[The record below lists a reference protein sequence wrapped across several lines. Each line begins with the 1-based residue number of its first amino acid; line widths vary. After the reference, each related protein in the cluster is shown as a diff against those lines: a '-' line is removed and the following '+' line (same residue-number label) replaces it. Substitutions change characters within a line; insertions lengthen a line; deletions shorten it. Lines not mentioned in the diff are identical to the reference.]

1 VFVSGILRSIAALSG
16 RGCAVQFIHT
26 FQLHDFLDTIVSLF
40 VAFVLGTLIGA
51 ERQFRQRSA
60 GLRTNVLVC
69 VGAAAFVDLAN
80 RLGGAEG
87 AVRVIAYVVSGI
99 GFLGAG
105 AIMKEGLNVRGLNTA
120 ATLWA
125 SAAVGS
131 CAGADMAAQSVALT
145 IFVLAGNTLLRPLV
159 NAIDRIPLNARSSEA
174 TYEISV
180 TTDARRSG
188 EVRDFMNERLE
199 SASYPV
205 RETRIV
211 FHSNDNVEVSAV
223 LVPLAVESGDLDG
236 VVADLSK
243 LSGVSH
249 ATWNVSALE

>member
-1 VFVSGILRSIAALSG
+1 M
-16 RGCAVQFIHT
+16 QFIHT
-26 FQLHDFLDTIVSLF
+26 FQLHDFLDTLVSLF
-40 VAFVLGTLIGA
+40 AAFVLGTLIGA
-51 ERQFRQRSA
+51 ERQYRQRSA

-159 NAIDRIPLNARSSEA
+159 NAIDRIPLSERSSEA

-180 TTDARRSG
+180 TTDAKRSA
-188 EVRDFMNERLE
+188 EIREYMNERLDA
-199 SASYPV
+199 ASYPV
-205 RETRIV
+205 RETKIV

-223 LVPLAVESGDLDG
+223 LVPLAVEPGDLDG
-236 VVADLSK
+236 VVADLAK
-243 LSGVSH
+243 LPGVSH

>member
-1 VFVSGILRSIAALSG
+1 M
-16 RGCAVQFIHT
+16 QFIHT
-26 FQLHDFLDTIVSLF
+26 FELHDFFDTLISLF
-40 VAFVLGTLIGA
+40 AAFLLGTLIGA
-51 ERQFRQRSA
+51 ERQYRQRSA

-80 RLGGAEG
+80 RLGGADG

-105 AIMKEGLNVRGLNTA
+105 AIMKEGTNVRGLNTA

-131 CAGADMAAQSVALT
+131 SAGADMVAQSVALT

-159 NAIDRIPLNARSSEA
+159 NAIDRFPLNARTSEA

-180 TTDARRSG
+180 TTDDARRAG
-188 EVRDFMNERLE
+188 ELRDFMSERLE
-199 SASYPV
+199 AASYPV

-211 FHSNDNVEVSAV
+211 FHSGDNVEVSAV
-223 LVPLAVESGDLDG
+223 LVPLAAEPAELDA
-236 VVADLSK
+236 VATDLSR
-243 LSGVSH
+243 LPGVSH

>member
-1 VFVSGILRSIAALSG
+1 
-16 RGCAVQFIHT
+16 VQFIHT
-26 FQLHDFLDTIVSLF
+26 FQLHDFLDTLVSLF
-40 VAFVLGTLIGA
+40 AAFVLGTLIGA
-51 ERQFRQRSA
+51 ERQYRQRSA

-80 RLGGAEG
+80 RLAGAEG

-159 NAIDRIPLNARSSEA
+159 NAIDRIPLNERSSEA
-174 TYEISV
+174 NYEISI
-180 TTDARRSG
+180 TTDAKRSA
-188 EVRDFMNERLE
+188 EIREFMNERLDA
-199 SASYPV
+199 ASYPV
-205 RETRIV
+205 RETKIV
-211 FHSNDNVEVSAV
+211 FHSGENVEVSAV
-223 LVPLAVESGDLDG
+223 LVPLAVEPGDLDG
-236 VVADLSK
+236 VVADLAK
-243 LSGVSH
+243 LPGVSH